1 MPQKTKK
8 TPMMERYLAVKKQY
22 PDAFLFYRLGDF
34 YEMFYDDA
42 GQSGIICDGDP
53 RRRRMRSC
61 TGRRR
66 RPVRM
71 ILSGRASRDTTRFLV
86 RAA

>member
-8 TPMMERYLAVKKQY
+8 TPMMEQYLAVKKQY

-42 GQSGIICDGDP
+42 VKGAQ
-53 RRRRMRSC
+53 
-61 TGRRR
+61 
-66 RPVRM
+66 
-71 ILSGRASRDTTRFLV
+71 ILELTLTTRNKNAVQCAVYRIMLHKIILIF
-86 RAA
+86 